1 MIKNLK
7 NLEQEKNV
15 RRIIIREK
23 GGGRV
28 KKDYLLIFF
37 LRCASRFVYVE
48 G

>member
-7 NLEQEKNV
+7 NLEQEKNM

-28 KKDYLLIFF
+28 KQKKII
-37 LRCASRFVYVE
+37 C
-48 G
+48 